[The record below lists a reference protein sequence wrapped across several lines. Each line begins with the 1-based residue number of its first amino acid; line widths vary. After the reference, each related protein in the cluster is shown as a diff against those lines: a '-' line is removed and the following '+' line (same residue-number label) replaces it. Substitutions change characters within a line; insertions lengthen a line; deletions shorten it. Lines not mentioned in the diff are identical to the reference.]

1 MLLKVI
7 QITSLVSLLALSVL
21 YPLIESLDRWDALT
35 PGSDSEIQIIAILTF
50 AAVGFLVGHLL
61 TLLAMSV
68 VSKVLARLTSPRDT
82 PVCVV
87 VFSTYSSITT
97 SPPISLRI

>member
-1 MLLKVI
+1 MLRQVI

-21 YPLIESLDRWDALT
+21 YPLIESLDRWDAPT

-61 TLLAMSV
+61 TLLATSV
-68 VSKVLARLTSPRDT
+68 VSKVLAHLRSLRHT
-82 PVCVV
+82 PICMV
-87 VFSTYSSITT
+87 VFSSYPPVTP
-97 SPPISLRI
+97 SPPMSLRI